1 MGLNNPKSGLNTPAE
16 FTMSGLPW
24 VLSGTVSSTAIRY
37 IFPKVT
43 KDILIINNNTTA
55 TQRLRVGFTENGI
68 SGRAGTEANYIIVNG
83 GSNITLGVRVKELYL
98 LRDGA
103 TDISTSVCANLTM
116 IDSTMMPILTGSI
129 GGTTYWEGVG

>member
-1 MGLNNPKSGLNTPAE
+1 MGLNNPKSGLNTTAE

-24 VLSGTVSSTAIRY
+24 VLSGTVSSTTVRY

-43 KDILIINNNTTA
+43 KDILVINNNTTA
-55 TQRLRVGFTENGI
+55 THRLRVGFTENGVN
-68 SGRAGTEANYIIVNG
+68 GVAAANYIIVNG

-98 LRDGA
+98 LRDGD